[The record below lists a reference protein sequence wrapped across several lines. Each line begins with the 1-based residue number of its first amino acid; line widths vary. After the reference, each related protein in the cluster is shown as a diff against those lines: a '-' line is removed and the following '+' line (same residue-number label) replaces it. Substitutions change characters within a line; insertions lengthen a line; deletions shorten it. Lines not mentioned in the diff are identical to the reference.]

1 MVNFKFN
8 KKDVVKNKNS
18 GITLIALVITVIV
31 LLILAGI
38 SISMLAGDNSILQKA
53 TDAKTET
60 ERGEVYEQISL
71 ATASGE
77 MEYYSNGTDRLIA
90 YKSAL
95 LNGVD
100 GIDRNNL
107 KDNGSNLIT
116 GTVTTKSGK
125 QYDFSVPVPVTDITL
140 AEHKEKVIELT
151 SVYAKLYNDGTL
163 ILSSTDYTDTSKTL
177 TKDFKEVK
185 NKAASNYWSASD
197 YNTLVTKVSF
207 YDEIVPS
214 TTAYY
219 FNDLTNLTTF
229 ENMNNLE
236 TSLVT
241 NMQSM
246 FAGCTSLTSIDVS
259 HFNTSNVTNMR
270 FMFAGSV
277 KQTNTPTTQYNYY
290 EGNIK
295 TLNLSNFD
303 TGKVTDMAGMFA
315 YQVSLETVN
324 LSSFDTS
331 NVTSMSYMF
340 NSCTSLTT
348 LDLSHFNTSNVTDMD
363 QMFRCMISS
372 GGFQPTYYYYNNSTT
387 TRSSLKTIYVS
398 DLWDI
403 SKVRMQRNLADR
415 MFNGCVSLV
424 GAISYDSSK
433 NDQTYANYTTGYLTY
448 KSNS

>member
-1 MVNFKFN
+1 
-8 KKDVVKNKNS
+8 
-18 GITLIALVITVIV
+18 
-31 LLILAGI
+31 
-38 SISMLAGDNSILQKA
+38 MLSGDNGILNRARQARDDSIVGQEK
-53 TDAKTET
+53 
-60 ERGEVYEQISL
+60 EQVELAYISAAVNKL
-71 ATASGE
+71 
-77 MEYYSNGTDRLIA
+77 
-90 YKSAL
+90 
-95 LNGVD
+95 D
-100 GIDRNNL
+100 GDVEEEDLR
-107 KDNGSNLIT
+107 
-116 GTVTTKSGK
+116 
-125 QYDFSVPVPVTDITL
+125 
-140 AEHKEKVIELT
+140 IELNSSVGT
-151 SVYAKLYNDGTL
+151 GKTTVSTNSDSSLKVKFEDTKNEYIVSQNGKVEKFIPKVLVATNVYAKLYDDGTL
-163 ILSSTDYTDTSKTL
+163 VLSSSDYTDSSKTV
-177 TKDFKEVK
+177 TKDFGLVE
-185 NKAASNYWSASD
+185 NKSASNYWSASD

-207 YDEIVPS
+207 YDEIVPN

-219 FNDLTNLTTF
+219 FNNLTNLTTF
-229 ENMNNLE
+229 EKMNNLE
-236 TSLVT
+236 TGLVT
-241 NMQSM
+241 DMSYM
-246 FAGCTSLTSIDVS
+246 FAGCGGLSSIDVS
-259 HFNTSNVTNMR
+259 HFDTSKVTNMR

>member
-1 MVNFKFN
+1 MLKLVDLKE
-8 KKDVVKNKNS
+8 KN
-18 GITLIALVITVIV
+18 GITILTLSVTIII

-38 SISMLAGDNSILQKA
+38 SISMLSGDNSILQKA

-77 MEYYSNGTDRLIA
+77 MEYYYNGTNRLTS
-90 YKSAL
+90 YKNAL

-140 AEHKEKVIELT
+140 AEHHEKVIELT
-151 SVYAKLYNDGTL
+151 PVYAKLYDDGTL

-219 FNDLTNLTTF
+219 FNNLTNLTSF
-229 ENMNNLE
+229 ENMSNLE

-259 HFNTSNVTNMR
+259 HFNTSNVTNMSG
-270 FMFAGSV
+270 MFAGSS
-277 KQTNTPTTQYNYY
+277 KLTETHTSQYNYY

-303 TGKVTDMAGMFA
+303 TSKVTSMGSMFA
-315 YQVSLETVN
+315 YQVSLESVN

-331 NVTSMSYMF
+331 NVINMYEMF
-340 NSCTSLTT
+340 NACTSLTT
-348 LDLSHFNTSNVTDMD
+348 LDLSNFNTSNVTNMD
-363 QMFRCMISS
+363 GMFTCLISDNS
-372 GGFQPTYYYYNNSTT
+372 NETYFYYNNSDT
-387 TRSSLKTIYVS
+387 TRSSLKIIYVS

-403 SKVRMQRNLADR
+403 SKVTGETMLATR

-424 GAISYDSSK
+424 GAIPYDSSK
-433 NDQTYANYTTGYLTY
+433 TNRTYANYTTGYLTY

>member
-38 SISMLAGDNSILQKA
+38 SISMLAGNNSILQKA

-140 AEHKEKVIELT
+140 AEHHEKVVELT
-151 SVYAKLYNDGTL
+151 PVYAKLYDDGTL

-219 FNDLTNLTTF
+219 FNNLTNLTSF
-229 ENMNNLE
+229 ENMSNLE

-241 NMQSM
+241 NMQNM
-246 FAGCTSLTSIDVS
+246 FAGCTKLTSIDVS
-259 HFNTSNVTNMR
+259 HFNTSNVTNMAS
-270 FMFAGSV
+270 MFAGSV
-277 KQTNTPTTQYNYY
+277 KITNTPVRQYCYY

-295 TLNLSNFD
+295 TLNLSSFD
-303 TGKVTDMAGMFA
+303 TSNVTNMASMFA
-315 YQVSLETVN
+315 YQVLLESVN

-331 NVTSMSYMF
+331 NVTNMNSMF
-340 NSCTSLTT
+340 ESCTSLTT
-348 LDLSHFNTSNVTDMD
+348 LDLSDFNTSNVTGMD
-363 QMFRCMISS
+363 GMFDCSIS
-372 GGFQPTYYYYNNSTT
+372 GGETYHYYNNSTT

-398 DLWDI
+398 DLWDV
-403 SKVRMQRNLADR
+403 SKVTGETMQSMH

-433 NDQTYANYTTGYLTY
+433 TNRTYANYTTGYLTY